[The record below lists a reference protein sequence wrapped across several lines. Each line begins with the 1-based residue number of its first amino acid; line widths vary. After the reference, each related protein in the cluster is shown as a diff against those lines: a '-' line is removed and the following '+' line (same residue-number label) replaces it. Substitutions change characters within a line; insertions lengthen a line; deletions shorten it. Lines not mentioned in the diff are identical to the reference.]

1 MLLKMNGKVNDRRS
15 LINYELQWNC
25 DWFTLFKLQFS
36 LISYYSSNFQDYLI
50 TFFFHYQLSNQ
61 ISHKRGLKLVNFKFI
76 ILQIQAFSYQIS
88 QFVNLCNCE

>member
-36 LISYYSSNFQDYLI
+36 LTNI
-50 TFFFHYQLSNQ
+50 TLP
-61 ISHKRGLKLVNFKFI
+61 IFKI
-76 ILQIQAFSYQIS
+76 I
-88 QFVNLCNCE
+88 